1 MVYARAGRD
10 TFRLFRHLLRQQPEP
25 RRCAQ
30 FNHPKDAD
38 AFEYW
43 MHTAYADEAA
53 ALHTKVAAGTCGK
66 GYSSHY
72 LVFATFKIDGVAPL
86 RRPASGGFGF
96 L

>member
-1 MVYARAGRD
+1 MRSSIGCIRR
-10 TFRLFRHLLRQQPEP
+10 TPTRL
-25 RRCAQ
+25 RRCT
-30 FNHPKDAD
+30 P
-38 AFEYW
+38 
-43 MHTAYADEAA
+43 
-53 ALHTKVAAGTCGK
+53 KVAAGTCGK